1 MEPIRGHMQRTNE
14 VLASVRASGGGRIE
28 STQRAMVS
36 SMKLQLRA
44 MHPSTMTEN
53 SAELLLLLNES
64 QFDSALKDELC
75 ELVRVTD
82 DVVVGNKQQK
92 VCGLDNYTM
101 GFRHAGPLRLII
113 CAAARDGGFVKGTCT
128 VLQHTLVYQDA
139 DVTPHPGVLKHS
151 PFDAHICPGSV
162 IMITHGIRCGFWLT
176 ALAHH
181 GVG

>member
-1 MEPIRGHMQRTNE
+1 MEHIRGHMQRTNE
-14 VLASVRASGGGRIE
+14 LLASIRASGGGRIE

-92 VCGLDNYTM
+92 VYGLNNYTM

-128 VLQHTLVYQDA
+128 VLQHTLVYQMRMLHRIP
-139 DVTPHPGVLKHS
+139 V
-151 PFDAHICPGSV
+151 C
-162 IMITHGIRCGFWLT
+162 
-176 ALAHH
+176 
-181 GVG
+181 